1 MATYPDP
8 RDSAQAASNARPGV
22 FFADSA
28 PKDIVF
34 APAIDSNNGK
44 YLMIVG
50 QQGPIGRQDGIYH
63 GQIISMIQ
71 GINTSLVRFAQS
83 GNDIGRIGDR
93 PPHKFRNGLLP
104 VSDDGLAILDR
115 TILLKHQVTH
125 SKNQTT

>member
-1 MATYPDP
+1 MALVSLRIVLATEWRISGPMVATYPGP
-8 RDSAQAASNARPGV
+8 R
-22 FFADSA
+22 DSA

-63 GQIISMIQ
+63 GQIISMIR

-83 GNDIGRIGDR
+83 GNNIGRIGDR
-93 PPHKFRNGLLP
+93 LPH
-104 VSDDGLAILDR
+104 
-115 TILLKHQVTH
+115 
-125 SKNQTT
+125 